1 MVVSV
6 GQIHIR
12 LLQRVVQEAK
22 IRRPWRRGLR
32 QRGGNLRAF
41 SRRKTDQADR
51 KRGFWCMHG
60 VDPERASPEITN
72 LATFGQ
78 SDKARTSPHYYFP
91 YDKIEWAGN
100 PINKYEHGD

>member
-1 MVVSV
+1 
-6 GQIHIR
+6 
-12 LLQRVVQEAK
+12 
-22 IRRPWRRGLR
+22 
-32 QRGGNLRAF
+32 
-41 SRRKTDQADR
+41 
-51 KRGFWCMHG
+51 MHG